1 MSVASES
8 LAKMEEDDETF
19 ESYEDERLANIK

>member
-1 MSVASES
+1 MDTAILSP
-8 LAKMEEDDETF
+8 AKVEDDETF